1 LINYYNVYFDA
12 FIFDVKDSSSLH
24 INNNLVYDYGNNIPN
39 SDFIELTNIDSN
51 IEFYSL
57 HKENCGDKEVKI
69 DKCHI
74 KKELTHEACLY
85 VIAVVS
91 NPARFSR
98 RYQLFNEFCERLSKE
113 ENLILFSVELQ
124 QGSRPFQTNAN
135 LKLRTNDELWFK
147 ENLIN
152 IAASHL
158 PEDWEYMAWIDT
170 DLEFQNKNWVRETIE
185 QLQTYKI
192 VQLFSHAIDLGCKGE
207 TLQVHIGFCYQH
219 VNGETWKAPKYGGTW
234 HPGYAWAIRR
244 ETYDKLGGLMD
255 FPILGSADHHMSLAF
270 IGLVDRYIK
279 NIYDNKRQHSS
290 GLPLVELWYQWST
303 IKGSPQPI
311 FDPSVIF
318 HAHEHST
325 QMVKTIKEIKYTAQ
339 PNEYYIAEV
348 AFARQN
354 KKWDR
359 DVYQISID
367 YSKKITHKAVLAMDD
382 QIHMKKLDNLLAYNP
397 KGTSVSYSIV

>member
-1 LINYYNVYFDA
+1 ML
-12 FIFDVKDSSSLH
+12 
-24 INNNLVYDYGNNIPN
+24 
-39 SDFIELTNIDSN
+39 
-51 IEFYSL
+51 SL
-57 HKENCGDKEVKI
+57 HKENCCDKEVKI

-74 KKELTHEACLY
+74 KKELTHEASLY

-113 ENLILFSVELQ
+113 ENLIVFSVELQ

-207 TLQVHIGFCYQH
+207 TLQVHIGFCYQY

-270 IGLVDRYIK
+270 IGLVDRYINSKLNSNYKLLCKIFQERCDRFLEK
-279 NIYDNKRQHSS
+279 NIGFVHGTILHNFHGNKADRR
-290 GLPLVELWYQWST
+290 YQDRWNILT
-303 IKGSPQPI
+303 NND
-311 FDPSVIF
+311 FDPLRDIIKNSKGLWQLEGSKNKLRDEIIMYFRQRNEDSVD
-318 HAHEHST
+318 
-325 QMVKTIKEIKYTAQ
+325 MPMDYKYC
-339 PNEYYIAEV
+339 
-348 AFARQN
+348 
-354 KKWDR
+354 KGKW
-359 DVYQISID
+359 I
-367 YSKKITHKAVLAMDD
+367 
-382 QIHMKKLDNLLAYNP
+382 
-397 KGTSVSYSIV
+397 